1 MFTFQRVR
9 ITLFSVTIFIGF
21 RSTKVRMALHHTQ
34 PDEASLKALINYFFD
49 LCLLRANPQD
59 MPASQALLSITFIC
73 NVLAGLLLI
82 GDVRPHPATAL
93 FESFLGA
100 TLLLSTL
107 WVMLSLSKMRARFT
121 QSATALMG
129 SGLLLSLIA
138 LPLLVLAG
146 SSQSEP
152 NLAGVL
158 LLLLVM
164 WSIIVLGHIV
174 RHTFT
179 LPLSAAIGVSLLY
192 TIFSYIV
199 MANIFQVN

>member
-1 MFTFQRVR
+1 M
-9 ITLFSVTIFIGF
+9 
-21 RSTKVRMALHHTQ
+21 
-34 PDEASLKALINYFFD
+34 KALINYFFD
-49 LCLLRANPQD
+49 LCLLRVNPQD
-59 MPASQALLSITFIC
+59 LPASQALLSITFIC
-73 NVLAGLLLI
+73 NVLVGLLLI
-82 GDVRPHPATAL
+82 GDVRPHPIAAL

-100 TLLLSTL
+100 TLLLGTL
-107 WVMLSLSKMRARFT
+107 WLMLSLRKMRGRFT

-138 LPLLVLAG
+138 LPLLVLADN
-146 SSQSEP
+146 SQNEP

-164 WSIIVLGHIV
+164 WSLIVLGHIV

-179 LPLSAAIGVSLLY
+179 LPLSSAIGVSLLY

-199 MANIFQVN
+199 MANIFQVS